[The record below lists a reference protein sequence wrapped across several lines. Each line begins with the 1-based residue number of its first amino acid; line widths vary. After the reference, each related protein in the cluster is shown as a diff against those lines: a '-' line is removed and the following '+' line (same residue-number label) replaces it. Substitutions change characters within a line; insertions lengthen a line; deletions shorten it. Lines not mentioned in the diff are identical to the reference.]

1 MTSGFSPPYLFL
13 QAPLHSPPNIPSST
27 SDNFSFIPPPYFF
40 TKPSLQSPPTLPS
53 STPQPFYTSLF
64 LHKAITTTPMKNASP
79 TLAIQSIQAA

>member
-1 MTSGFSPPYLFL
+1 MTSGFSPTYLFL

-27 SDNFSFIPPPYFF
+27 SDIFSFIPPPYFF

-53 STPQPFYTSLF
+53 STPQPFFTSLF
-64 LHKAITTTPMKNASP
+64 LHKAITTTPTKNASP